1 MPSTKELSQKIVSL
15 KNTQKVTKTMKLVS
29 NSKLR
34 LSQLAFQHAKQ
45 YKASVEDIFRATLSQ
60 NSNHKLLTE
69 YEQVNKI
76 LIVVYSSDKGLCG
89 GFNNNLLK
97 HLVKQIKDFKEK
109 DNEIDIITIGNR
121 AYNFCSKRFNVI
133 ENHVDLAGKI
143 SFKKSQ
149 SISMNVKEMFLN
161 GTYQEIYVC
170 YNQFESILKQNPTTS
185 RFLPLKIE
193 HNQENVKETAFLYDS
208 PKDVFNYIV
217 SKNLNITMFLLLLEN
232 SVGEHAARMAAMDSA
247 TSNGDKL
254 INEYTLLR
262 NRVRQTGITT
272 ELTEIV
278 AGAESLK

>member
-1 MPSTKELSQKIVSL
+1 MPSIKELSQKIVSL

-34 LSQLAFQHAKQ
+34 LSQLAYQHAKG
-45 YKASVEDIFRATLSQ
+45 YKVSVDNIFRATLSQ

-69 YEQVNKI
+69 YDQINKI
-76 LIVVYSSDKGLCG
+76 LILVFCSDKGLCG

-97 HLVKQIKDFKEK
+97 YLAKQIKTFEREGKEV
-109 DNEIDIITIGNR
+109 DIMTIGNR

-133 ENHVDLAGKI
+133 ENHEELASKI

-149 SISMNVKEMFLN
+149 SISMNVKEMFLQ
-161 GTYQEIYVC
+161 GIYQEIYVC
-170 YNQFESILKQNPTTS
+170 YNEFESILKQNPKTS
-185 RFLPLKIE
+185 RYLPFKLE
-193 HNQENVKETAFLYDS
+193 QERKDVKETSFLYDS
-208 PKDVFNYIV
+208 SKDVFNYIL
-217 SKNLNITMFLLLLEN
+217 SKNLNITIFLILLEN

-254 INEYTLLR
+254 IDEYTLLR
-262 NRVRQTGITT
+262 NRVRQTSITT